1 MFLFININLNIMENK
16 KNNSGLKGLVIVL
29 SVLLVVSLLYNF
41 KTFKD
46 SKSLASEVTS
56 IKSEKEKV
64 LDSLMVLKGT
74 YETAMLEKTTLS
86 DNLQV
91 EKTKVESLISDL
103 KKSKGDANSMANFR
117 KKFNALQENMKTL
130 IAENDVLK
138 RTNES
143 LVVQKDSVITV
154 AVNQKKYNDTL
165 ASKNQTLSS
174 KVEKGSKL
182 VVMNLKTQSIKQKSS
197 GKQVETDKASR
208 ANKLKISFSIAANE
222 IADSGEKTYYIQVI
236 DSKNNVL
243 GQKKIEDFGRESLT
257 YSFTSKIPYENK
269 SVDIVEYLDVNVEGE
284 EFEKGTYFVN
294 VFDKNEL
301 ASKTSFALK

>member
-1 MFLFININLNIMENK
+1 MNINLNIMENT
-16 KNNSGLKGLVIVL
+16 KNNSVLKGLVVVL
-29 SVLLVVSLLYNF
+29 SVLLVLSLFYNF

-46 SKSLASEVTS
+46 SKSLALEVGS

-64 LDSLMVLKGT
+64 LDSLIVLKTT
-74 YETAMLEKTTLS
+74 YETAMLEKTMLT

-91 EKTKVESLISDL
+91 EKTKVENLIADL
-103 KKSKGDANSMANFR
+103 KKSKGDANSMTSFR
-117 KKFNALQENMKTL
+117 RKFNALQENMKTL

-138 RTNES
+138 KTNES

-165 ASKNQTLSS
+165 TSKNQTLAT

-182 VVMNLKTQSIKQKSS
+182 IVMNLKTQSIKQKSS
-197 GKQVETDKASR
+197 GKEIQTDKASR

-243 GQKKIEDFGRESLT
+243 GQKKIEEFGQESLT

-269 SVDIVEYLDVNVEGE
+269 SIDVVEYLDVNIEGE
-284 EFEKGTYFVN
+284 NFEKGTYFVN

-301 ASKTSFALK
+301 ASKTSFALR

>member
-1 MFLFININLNIMENK
+1 MFVFININLNIMENT
-16 KNNSGLKGLVIVL
+16 KNNSGLKGLVVVL
-29 SVLLVVSLLYNF
+29 SVLLIASLLYNF

-46 SKSLASEVTS
+46 SKSLATEVTT

-86 DNLQV
+86 DNLLV
-91 EKTKVESLISDL
+91 EKTKVENLISDL
-103 KKSKGDANSMANFR
+103 KKSKGDANSMASFR

-130 IAENDVLK
+130 IAENDILK
-138 RTNES
+138 KTNES
-143 LVVQKDSVITV
+143 LVVQKDSVISI
-154 AVNQKKYNDTL
+154 ADNQKKFNDTL
-165 ASKNQTLSS
+165 SSKNQTLSS

-182 VVMNLKTQSIKQKSS
+182 VVMNLKTQSIKQKNS
-197 GKQVETDKASR
+197 GKQVETDKASK

-243 GQKKIEDFGRESLT
+243 GQKKIEEFGQESLT
-257 YSFTSKIPYENK
+257 YSFTSKVPYENK

-301 ASKTSFALK
+301 ASKTSFALR

>member
-1 MFLFININLNIMENK
+1 MENK
-16 KNNSGLKGLVIVL
+16 KNNSGLKSLVVVL
-29 SVLLVVSLLYNF
+29 SVVLIVSLLYNF

-46 SKSLASEVTS
+46 FKSLASEVTS
-56 IKSEKEKV
+56 MKSEKEKV
-64 LDSLMVLKGT
+64 LDSLIILKTT

-86 DNLQV
+86 DNLLV
-91 EKTKVESLISDL
+91 EKTKVENLISDL
-103 KKSKGDANSMANFR
+103 KKSKGDANSMATFR

-138 RTNES
+138 KTNES
-143 LVVQKDSVITV
+143 LVMQKDSVIVV
-154 AVNQKKYNDTL
+154 ADNQKKYNDTL
-165 ASKNQTLSS
+165 SSKNQTLSS

-182 VVMNLKTQSIKQKSS
+182 VVMNLKTQSIKQKNS

-243 GQKKIEDFGRESLT
+243 GQKKIENFGQESLT
-257 YSFTSKIPYENK
+257 YSFTSKVPYDNK

>member
-1 MFLFININLNIMENK
+1 MENT
-16 KNNSGLKGLVIVL
+16 KNSSGLKGLVVVL
-29 SVLLVVSLLYNF
+29 SVLLVLSLLYNF
-41 KTFKD
+41 KSFKD
-46 SKSLASEVTS
+46 SKSLASEVTT

-64 LDSLMVLKGT
+64 LDSLLVLKTT

-91 EKTKVESLISDL
+91 EKTKVENLISDL
-103 KKSKGDANSMANFR
+103 KKSKGDANSMASFR
-117 KKFNALQENMKTL
+117 KKFSALQENMKTL

-138 RTNES
+138 KTNES

-165 ASKNQTLSS
+165 TSKNQTLSS

-182 VVMNLKTQSIKQKSS
+182 VVMNLKTQSIKKKSS
-197 GKQVETDKASR
+197 GKEIETDKASR

-243 GQKKIEDFGRESLT
+243 GQKKIEEFGQESLT
-257 YSFTSKIPYENK
+257 YSFTSKVPYDNK
-269 SVDIVEYLDVNVEGE
+269 SVDIVEYLDVNAEGE

>member
-91 EKTKVESLISDL
+91 EKTKVENLISDL

>member
-64 LDSLMVLKGT
+64 LDSLLVLKGT

-117 KKFNALQENMKTL
+117 KKYNALQVNMKTL

-138 RTNES
+138 KTNQS

-197 GKQVETDKASR
+197 GKEIETDKASR

-243 GQKKIEDFGRESLT
+243 GQKKIEDFGQESLT
-257 YSFTSKIPYENK
+257 YSFTSKIPYQNK

>member
-1 MFLFININLNIMENK
+1 MNINLNIMENT
-16 KNNSGLKGLVIVL
+16 KNNSVLKGLVVVL
-29 SVLLVVSLLYNF
+29 SVLLVLSLFYNF

-46 SKSLASEVTS
+46 SKSLALEVGS

-64 LDSLMVLKGT
+64 LDSLIVLKTT
-74 YETAMLEKTTLS
+74 YETAMLEKTMLT

-91 EKTKVESLISDL
+91 EKTKVENLIADL
-103 KKSKGDANSMANFR
+103 KKSKGDANSMTSFR
-117 KKFNALQENMKTL
+117 RKFNALQENMKTL

-138 RTNES
+138 KTNES

-165 ASKNQTLSS
+165 TSKNQTLAS

-182 VVMNLKTQSIKQKSS
+182 IVMNLKTQSIKQKSS
-197 GKQVETDKASR
+197 GKEIQTDKASR

-243 GQKKIEDFGRESLT
+243 GQKKIEEFGQESLT

-269 SVDIVEYLDVNVEGE
+269 SVDVVEYLDVNIEGE
-284 EFEKGTYFVN
+284 NFEKGTYFVN

-301 ASKTSFALK
+301 ASKTSFALR